1 MKKFLSIALA
11 TLLVICSIPSAAYAL
26 EPIAGTNNE
35 VYYEQNAEPARMRT
49 RGTCSEVYS
58 RAWCNAHGYGNNRP
72 VPARVNLT
80 SREKRCIISIYG
92 SLTKALIAGI
102 VSGGS
107 GSVYTAAADFA
118 FVMWMCAA

>member
-72 VPARVNLT
+72 VPGRVRLNAK
-80 SREKRCIISIYG
+80 EQRCVKQLYG
-92 SLTKALIAGI
+92 SLAAAVASGI
-102 VSGGS
+102 ISGGS
-107 GSVYTAAADFA
+107 GWYVGAASAVYGF
-118 FVMWMCAA
+118 WLCLG